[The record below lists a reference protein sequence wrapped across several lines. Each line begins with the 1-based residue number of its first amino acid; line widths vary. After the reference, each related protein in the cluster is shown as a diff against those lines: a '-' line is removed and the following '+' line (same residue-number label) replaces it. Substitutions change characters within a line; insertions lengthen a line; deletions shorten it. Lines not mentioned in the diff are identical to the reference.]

1 MDKQSSPKLSIP
13 PLLRASYTNSMVSAT
28 FTSGREGGRGRERE
42 REGGREEGKEGDG
55 GREGDREGRRGM
67 EEGGREG
74 MSERELI
81 SVTVSACSLLND
93 VQHKT
98 HVCLW

>member
-55 GREGDREGRRGM
+55 GREGEREGRREWRKVG
-67 EEGGREG
+67 EKE
-74 MSERELI
+74 
-81 SVTVSACSLLND
+81 
-93 VQHKT
+93 
-98 HVCLW
+98 